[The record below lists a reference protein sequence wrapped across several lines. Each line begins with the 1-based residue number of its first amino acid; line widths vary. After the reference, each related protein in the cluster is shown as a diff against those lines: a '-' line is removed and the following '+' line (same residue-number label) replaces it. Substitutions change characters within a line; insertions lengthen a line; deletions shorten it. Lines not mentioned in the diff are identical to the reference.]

1 MSAADGGE
9 IAAILDRAHALLD
22 AGRDDAALGILDEAR
37 RSLANPSERA
47 LVLGQ
52 MAAIRAARGDVA
64 GALADHEAEIQLYDE
79 LGDRHARA
87 ITLLTVARLGASAG
101 DIDGAW
107 TLLSETLPTF
117 RELGDADGVA
127 NTLWALAKV
136 EIALERY
143 QEAFDHLSDSYRIN
157 QKLDRL
163 DGLTFVGVDLGQL
176 LHAAGE
182 TDEALAVLTRS
193 RDGFVRLGLPDLAQ
207 KTQDVIDELFG
218 SPGSTQGL

>member
-1 MSAADGGE
+1 MSEASGSLG
-9 IAAILDRAHALLD
+9 AILDSAHALVESGRDREALAVLD
-22 AGRDDAALGILDEAR
+22 AARDQ
-37 RSLANPSERA
+37 LANPSERA

-64 GALADHEAEIQLYDE
+64 GALADHEAEIRIYDE

-87 ITLLTVARLGASAG
+87 ITLVAVARLGAAG
-101 DIDGAW
+101 GDLDGAFA
-107 TLLSETLPTF
+107 LLAETLPTF
-117 RELGDADGVA
+117 RELGDADGTA

-163 DGLTFVGVDLGQL
+163 DGITFVGVDLGQL

-182 TDEALAVLTRS
+182 LDEALAVLTRS
-193 RDGFVRLGLPDLAQ
+193 RDGFVRLGHPDLAQ

-218 SPGSTQGL
+218 APGR